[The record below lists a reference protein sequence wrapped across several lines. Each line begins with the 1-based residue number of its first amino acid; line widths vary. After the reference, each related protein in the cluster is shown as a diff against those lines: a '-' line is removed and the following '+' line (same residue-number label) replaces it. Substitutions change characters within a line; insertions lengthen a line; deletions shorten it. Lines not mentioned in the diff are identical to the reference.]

1 MKKRSG
7 EEVRDTGVR
16 NRIRHARCD
25 ITLGEPSV
33 RSSSFN
39 VSCNVRFFQ
48 TANFDSLFMFSPVLD
63 FCCVVVLFVLTYGFE
78 EDTGIEVE
86 GGREVEREEGAVY
99 VCVSVRGVESES
111 V

>member
-1 MKKRSG
+1 MRN
-7 EEVRDTGVR
+7 TGVR
-16 NRIRHARCD
+16 NRSRHARCD
-25 ITLGEPSV
+25 ITLGEPST

-39 VSCNVRFFQ
+39 ASCNFRFFQ
-48 TANFDSLFMFSPVLD
+48 TVNLNTLFMFSPVFD

-78 EDTGIEVE
+78 EGTGVEVE
-86 GGREVEREEGAVY
+86 AGRVEREEGAVY